1 MIPKTLV
8 TINLLQHESV
18 ALTRKP
24 QLFHQAKNFLH
35 NLLMQLCIRG
45 VSDIL
50 FLNCRIYKGR
60 IMMVVIIIP
69 VIHRNAFLKDQ
80 FNPHLTD
87 TFAEMN
93 QF

>member
-1 MIPKTLV
+1 
-8 TINLLQHESV
+8 
-18 ALTRKP
+18 
-24 QLFHQAKNFLH
+24 
-35 NLLMQLCIRG
+35 
-45 VSDIL
+45 
-50 FLNCRIYKGR
+50 
-60 IMMVVIIIP
+60 MVVIIIP